1 MTPQS
6 TNLTRQLSQRS
17 VFEALLHRSPISRAD
32 LAKVTG
38 LSKQTTSEVID
49 AFEQQG
55 LVRPI
60 GRTSGN
66 VGRTAVLY
74 ELSPEGG
81 HVLGIDLGARRL
93 TVALADI
100 AGRVLAEAAEPT
112 DNRGGAWAIDQIAR
126 LSDRLARDNHTHPSR
141 IRSIVLATP
150 GVVNPKSG
158 AIEMAPNIAGLGQLN
173 VVGLLGEKLGG
184 RVVFEN
190 DINLALLGEIWH
202 GCAQNLA
209 NVAFL
214 ALGSGVGLG
223 LYVNGQ
229 LVRGENGAA
238 GEIAYLPIGGD
249 PLQAESRLQGCLEY
263 QVGATGVVRRY
274 REAGGSEVESV
285 RQVFERAQAG
295 DTRAADVVDETARLT
310 ASCRRDGH
318 RNRRS
323 ATARAGWLGR
333 GACRTLRTRSRA
345 CWCSSRHA
353 PWRFAP
359 ARSADEPASW
369 AHCPSPCA
377 VSMMMPSGLRNL
389 RPPCLFHRPAAHI
402 NDRPIPAYC
411 FAADLG
417 GTKLAAAIADARG
430 RILAELIEPT
440 DAARRSACGRAD
452 RGLRR
457 QAGANRR
464 GRSHAGASCHGGSA
478 WGDRSSHRPCFHD
491 SKHRGTGGFRCPRL
505 PARPLR
511 AGCCNRER
519 RESRDAR

>member
-1 MTPQS
+1 MTSQPTTS
-6 TNLTRQLSQRS
+6 LTRQLSQRS

-100 AGRVLAEAAEPT
+100 AGRVVAEADELT
-112 DNRGGAWAIDQIAR
+112 DSRGGAWVLDQIAR

-158 AIEMAPNIAGLGQLN
+158 AIEMAPNITGLDHLN
-173 VVGLLGEKLGG
+173 VVGLLGEKLGSP
-184 RVVFEN
+184 VVFEN

-202 GCAQNLA
+202 GCAQNVT

-238 GEIAYLPIGGD
+238 GEIGYLPIGGD

-263 QVGATGVVRRY
+263 QVGAAGVVRRY
-274 REAGGSEVESV
+274 REAGGSEVDSA

-295 DTRAADVVDETARLT
+295 DPVAAEVVDETARLT
-310 ASCRRDGH
+310 G
-318 RNRRS
+318 
-323 ATARAGWLGR
+323 
-333 GACRTLRTRSRA
+333 
-345 CWCSSRHA
+345 
-353 PWRFAP
+353 
-359 ARSADEPASW
+359 
-369 AHCPSPCA
+369 
-377 VSMMMPSGLRNL
+377 
-389 RPPCLFHRPAAHI
+389 
-402 NDRPIPAYC
+402 
-411 FAADLG
+411 
-417 GTKLAAAIADARG
+417 LAAATVIATVDPQLLVLGGSVGARPDFADKVARVLLQLAPRPVEIRTSTLGKRAGVVGALSVALRRLHDDAFG
-430 RILAELIEPT
+430 VAEL
-440 DAARRSACGRAD
+440 AAALPLPPPRSA
-452 RGLRR
+452 R
-457 QAGANRR
+457 Q
-464 GRSHAGASCHGGSA
+464 
-478 WGDRSSHRPCFHD
+478 
-491 SKHRGTGGFRCPRL
+491 
-505 PARPLR
+505 
-511 AGCCNRER
+511 
-519 RESRDAR
+519 

>member
-1 MTPQS
+1 MSSLPMAS
-6 TNLTRQLSQRS
+6 VTRQLSRRS

-38 LSKQTTSEVID
+38 LSKQTMSEVID

-55 LVRPI
+55 LVHQV

-100 AGRVLAEAAEPT
+100 AGRVLAEADEPT
-112 DNRGGAWAIDQIAR
+112 DGRGGAWVLDQIAR

-158 AIEMAPNIAGLGQLN
+158 AIEMAPNITGLGHLN
-173 VVGLLGEKLGG
+173 VVGLLGEKLGSP
-184 RVVFEN
+184 VVLEN

-202 GCAQNLA
+202 GCAQNVA

-214 ALGSGVGLG
+214 ALGTGVGLG

-229 LVRGENGAA
+229 LIRGENGAA
-238 GEIAYLPIGGD
+238 GEIGYLPIGGD

-274 REAGGSEVESV
+274 QEAGGGSEVDSV

-295 DTRAADVVDETARLT
+295 DPLAAGVVDETARLIGL
-310 ASCRRDGH
+310 AA
-318 RNRRS
+318 
-323 ATARAGWLGR
+323 ATVIATVDPQLLVLGGSVGTRPDFADKVARVLLQVAPRQVEIRTSTLGKRAGVV
-333 GACRTLRTRSRA
+333 GALSVALRRL
-345 CWCSSRHA
+345 HDE
-353 PWRFAP
+353 FFGV
-359 ARSADEPASW
+359 AD
-369 AHCPSPCA
+369 
-377 VSMMMPSGLRNL
+377 L
-389 RPPCLFHRPAAHI
+389 
-402 NDRPIPAYC
+402 
-411 FAADLG
+411 AADLP
-417 GTKLAAAIADARG
+417 L
-430 RILAELIEPT
+430 P
-440 DAARRSACGRAD
+440 
-452 RGLRR
+452 
-457 QAGANRR
+457 
-464 GRSHAGASCHGGSA
+464 
-478 WGDRSSHRPCFHD
+478 P
-491 SKHRGTGGFRCPRL
+491 PRV
-505 PARPLR
+505 
-511 AGCCNRER
+511 
-519 RESRDAR
+519 S

>member
-1 MTPQS
+1 MPSQP
-6 TNLTRQLSQRS
+6 TNSLTRQLSQRS

-100 AGRVLAEAAEPT
+100 AGRVLAEADETT
-112 DNRGGAWAIDQIAR
+112 DNRGGAWVIDQIAR

-173 VVGLLGEKLGG
+173 VVGLLGEKLGS

-202 GCAQNLA
+202 GCAQNVT

-238 GEIAYLPIGGD
+238 GEIGYLPIGGD

-274 REAGGSEVESV
+274 REAGGSEVDSV

-295 DTRAADVVDETARLT
+295 DPLAADVVDETARLT
-310 ASCRRDGH
+310 G
-318 RNRRS
+318 
-323 ATARAGWLGR
+323 
-333 GACRTLRTRSRA
+333 
-345 CWCSSRHA
+345 
-353 PWRFAP
+353 
-359 ARSADEPASW
+359 
-369 AHCPSPCA
+369 
-377 VSMMMPSGLRNL
+377 
-389 RPPCLFHRPAAHI
+389 
-402 NDRPIPAYC
+402 
-411 FAADLG
+411 
-417 GTKLAAAIADARG
+417 LAAATVIATVDPQLLVLGGSVGARPDFADKVARVLLQLAPRPVEIRTSTLG
-430 RILAELIEPT
+430 RRAGVVGAMSVALRRLHDDVFGVAEL
-440 DAARRSACGRAD
+440 AAALPLPPPRSA
-452 RGLRR
+452 R
-457 QAGANRR
+457 Q
-464 GRSHAGASCHGGSA
+464 
-478 WGDRSSHRPCFHD
+478 
-491 SKHRGTGGFRCPRL
+491 
-505 PARPLR
+505 
-511 AGCCNRER
+511 
-519 RESRDAR
+519 

>member
-1 MTPQS
+1 M
-6 TNLTRQLSQRS
+6 
-17 VFEALLHRSPISRAD
+17 
-32 LAKVTG
+32 TG

-100 AGRVLAEAAEPT
+100 AGRVLAEADEPT
-112 DNRGGAWAIDQIAR
+112 DSRGGAWAIDQIAR

-173 VVGLLGEKLGG
+173 VVGLLGEKLGS
-184 RVVFEN
+184 RVVLEN

-202 GCAQNLA
+202 GCAQNVA

-238 GEIAYLPIGGD
+238 GEIGYLPIGGD

-274 REAGGSEVESV
+274 REAGGSEVDSV

-295 DTRAADVVDETARLT
+295 DAIAARGGRRDGAADG
-310 ASCRRDGH
+310 SCGRDGH
-318 RNRRS
+318 RNGRS
-323 ATARAGWLGR
+323 ATARSGWLGR
-333 GACRTLRTRSRA
+333 GA
-345 CWCSSRHA
+345 
-353 PWRFAP
+353 
-359 ARSADEPASW
+359 
-369 AHCPSPCA
+369 
-377 VSMMMPSGLRNL
+377 SGLCGQGRA
-389 RPPCLFHRPAAHI
+389 RAVAA
-402 NDRPIPAYC
+402 R
-411 FAADLG
+411 
-417 GTKLAAAIADARG
+417 AAAGGGSHQHARQ
-430 RILAELIEPT
+430 
-440 DAARRSACGRAD
+440 ARR
-452 RGLRR
+452 
-457 QAGANRR
+457 RR
-464 GRSHAGASCHGGSA
+464 GRLV
-478 WGDRSSHRPCFHD
+478 R
-491 SKHRGTGGFRCPRL
+491 RL
-505 PARPLR
+505 APSP
-511 AGCCNRER
+511 
-519 RESRDAR
+519 